1 MLQVSGV
8 SKRYGGTQ
16 VLSNVSFTVNP
27 GQRVGLIGPNGCGK
41 TTLLRIISG
50 DEYANEGS
58 VKLSPGTTLGYLWQA
73 LEYAPTAT
81 VEDMVVSAR
90 PGLRDAQRKLGAI
103 EFATIIREEFLTGTA
118 ITIIVVLLI
127 LLVSPGKGRG
137 LIRRCPVCD
146 HTLLGRGK
154 YCSEC
159 GSKATT

>member
-1 MLQVSGV
+1 M
-8 SKRYGGTQ
+8 
-16 VLSNVSFTVNP
+16 
-27 GQRVGLIGPNGCGK
+27 
-41 TTLLRIISG
+41 
-50 DEYANEGS
+50 
-58 VKLSPGTTLGYLWQA
+58 TLGI
-73 LEYAPTAT
+73 
-81 VEDMVVSAR
+81 
-90 PGLRDAQRKLGAI
+90 RKLIVLGLAGGIFLLANVMFVAHWLREMGAI